1 MYEFRYDYTKPI
13 YDEKSYFLKDNNDE
27 GKKAKGTRKCVTKT
41 KLKFED
47 YKNHLKA
54 SQFINKVNYSEKKT
68 YMQIVLKKIKE
79 NSSRKE
85 QILKTQQRFKS
96 KRHNVFTEEINKIAL
111 GSNNDKRI
119 QLVDSIET
127 YAYGMKKDLIWKR
140 GKNKH
145 IKIIKH

>member
-1 MYEFRYDYTKPI
+1 
-13 YDEKSYFLKDNNDE
+13 
-27 GKKAKGTRKCVTKT
+27 
-41 KLKFED
+41 
-47 YKNHLKA
+47 
-54 SQFINKVNYSEKKT
+54 
-68 YMQIVLKKIKE
+68 MQIVLKKIKE

-96 KRHNVFTEEINKIAL
+96 KRHNVFTEEINNITL

-140 GKNKH
+140 GKNKR